1 MKKLMFIAAL
11 VSIAACGPKYPKP
24 EQGSDVGFA
33 LSFFQRV
40 NETVDYDNN
49 VVVSPYSAGVAL
61 SMLAEGAEG
70 QTRAEFDDALNGCL
84 FGSEDLGANDSI
96 QVKSANSVWVSDNFS
111 IRNRYVDLLEKDF
124 DAFITTQNFTDPATV
139 KAINNWCYENT
150 EGKIGSI
157 IDRLGPNAVMVLMNA
172 LYFNAP
178 WEYAFDPAQTRDG
191 IFHGIVED
199 REVSMMT
206 RKARY
211 MYAEYQG
218 CQMVRLPYSGDRYA
232 MYIVLPP
239 ENLDVNSVIP
249 YISESAYKAAM
260 NMLSAQQVIVK
271 MPKFKLEAAFV
282 LNEALQKMGIE
293 SAFTAGADFSGIA
306 AMGPLCLDSVKQKCY
321 IDVSEKGTEAAAVTI
336 AQVRLTSVSPTVVKT
351 MNVDR
356 PFLFFIADSE
366 TDNILFAGK
375 IVDLK

>member
-24 EQGSDVGFA
+24 EKGSDVGFA

-124 DAFITTQNFTDPATV
+124 DAFITTQNFADPATV

-150 EGKIGSI
+150 EGKIGNI

-178 WEYAFDPAQTRDG
+178 WEYAFDAAQTRNG

-199 REVSMMT
+199 REVPMMT

>member
-124 DAFITTQNFTDPATV
+124 DAFITTQNFADPATV

-150 EGKIGSI
+150 EGKIGNI

-260 NMLSAQQVIVK
+260 NMLSAQQVLISAVS
-271 MPKFKLEAAFV
+271 LQWVLFV
-282 LNEALQKMGIE
+282 LIQ
-293 SAFTAGADFSGIA
+293 
-306 AMGPLCLDSVKQKCY
+306 
-321 IDVSEKGTEAAAVTI
+321 
-336 AQVRLTSVSPTVVKT
+336 
-351 MNVDR
+351 
-356 PFLFFIADSE
+356 
-366 TDNILFAGK
+366 
-375 IVDLK
+375 

>member
-24 EQGSDVGFA
+24 EKGSDVGFA

-40 NETVDYDNN
+40 NETVDYDQNI
-49 VVVSPYSAGVAL
+49 VVSPYSAGVAL

-124 DAFITTQNFTDPATV
+124 DAFITTQNFSDPATV

-150 EGKIGSI
+150 EGKIGNI

-178 WEYAFDPAQTRDG
+178 WEYAFDAAQTRNG

-199 REVSMMT
+199 REVPMMT

-239 ENLDVNSVIP
+239 ENWDANSIIP

-260 NMLSAQQVIVK
+260 NMLSAQQVVVK

-293 SAFTAGADFSGIA
+293 SAFTAGADFSGIS

-336 AQVRLTSVSPTVVKT
+336 AQVRLTSASPTPVRT

>member
-124 DAFITTQNFTDPATV
+124 DAFITTQNFADPATV

-150 EGKIGSI
+150 EGKIGNI

-178 WEYAFDPAQTRDG
+178 WEYAFDPAQTRDE

-239 ENLDVNSVIP
+239 ENLDVNSVVP

-351 MNVDR
+351 INVDR

>member
-150 EGKIGSI
+150 EGKIGNI

>member
-124 DAFITTQNFTDPATV
+124 DAFITTQNFADPATV

-150 EGKIGSI
+150 EGKIGNI

-199 REVSMMT
+199 RVVSMMT

>member
-206 RKARY
+206 RKARD

>member
-124 DAFITTQNFTDPATV
+124 DAFITTQNFADPATV

-150 EGKIGSI
+150 EGKIGNI

-375 IVDLK
+375 IVDFK

>member
-336 AQVRLTSVSPTVVKT
+336 SQVRLTSVSPTVVKT